1 MALTIEPTGLWEL
14 CFVRVGL
21 FGLFLLKMN
30 GCDSSMSSLAIAD
43 VYASIYHMHK
53 RGETPNITWDLVCVW
68 MWELFIYFLALPT
81 QVLCARQ
88 SPCQYC
94 GLHHLSGLAWG
105 HRQSFVWLRLDFVV
119 DQWDLGGQTVCHCIL
134 PCAQPKFC
142 LFFAD
147 SLLLPAWLLSVAVL
161 LHLGCGS
168 KTYPTNREW
177 WYKLQDLEAIQD

>member
-68 MWELFIYFLALPT
+68 MWELFIFFLALPT

-142 LFFAD
+142 LFLLTLYCYLLD
-147 SLLLPAWLLSVAVL
+147 S
-161 LHLGCGS
+161 
-168 KTYPTNREW
+168 
-177 WYKLQDLEAIQD
+177 